1 MFKGSMAMIMAAS
14 VSLFSGASFVGA
26 TSSSVTGDI
35 SVSPSS
41 LSCKQ
46 STDVTV
52 KLTGQA
58 GITQNPADVMLVL
71 DRSGSMGGT
80 PINTLKT
87 AANKFIDIID
97 EGSDGQLDGV
107 IANGSRVGV
116 VSFAD
121 NATANKVLSTNAT
134 DLKNTINSL
143 AAGGLTNHEAAFQTA
158 QSQLSASSPSNKKI
172 MIMFTDGETTAGGSP
187 NDDAANARAAG
198 TEIYSIGLG
207 SVNTSQ
213 LNNWATDPD
222 SGHVFITPNASA
234 LESIFKGIG
243 AAIVTPAATN
253 ISIHEKV
260 NSNFSVSNVS
270 ATKGTSTSTGN
281 EIDWTIPTLGS
292 EDVALTFTITHT
304 GSDDG
309 NFQLNDLITY
319 SDAGGQS
326 VTFPNPVVEVTGCD
340 TTPPVT
346 NSVLSEDDCGQDG
359 WYREDVLLTL
369 NATDDKSGVAKTE
382 YSVTHNGVSDGVWN
396 EYSGPVTYSE
406 EGSYTIKYRSTDNA
420 GNVEAEK
427 SVSFNIDKTKPTLNL
442 TLDKTVLWPPN
453 HKLVPINVTVDAKDP
468 NGSGIKSIQLV
479 SITSNEPDNG
489 LGDGDTESDIQD
501 ATFNTD
507 DRSFS
512 LRAERSGNGTG
523 RVYTITYKVVD
534 EACNETI
541 ATATVTVPHDQ
552 SKK

>member
-1 MFKGSMAMIMAAS
+1 MKKTSKGLRRNMFKGSMAIIMAAS

-58 GITQNPADVMLVL
+58 GITQNPADVMLGL
-71 DRSGSMGGT
+71 DRSGSIGGT

-121 NATANKVLSTNAT
+121 NANNATTNKALSTNAT

-143 AAGGLTNHEAAFQTA
+143 AAGGGTNHEAAFQTA

-172 MIMFTDGETTAGGSP
+172 MIMFTDGETTAGGPP
-187 NDDAANARAAG
+187 NDDAASARAVG

-207 SVNTSQ
+207 SVNTGQ

-234 LESIFKGIG
+234 LENIFKGIG
-243 AAIVTPAATN
+243 AAIVTPAATG
-253 ISIHEKV
+253 ISINEKV

-319 SDAGGQS
+319 SDAEGQN

-369 NATDDKSGVAKTE
+369 NATDDKSGVDKTE

-396 EYSGPVTYSE
+396 EYSGPVTFSE

-442 TLDKTVLWPPN
+442 TLDKTVL
-453 HKLVPINVTVDAKDP
+453 
-468 NGSGIKSIQLV
+468 
-479 SITSNEPDNG
+479 
-489 LGDGDTESDIQD
+489 
-501 ATFNTD
+501 
-507 DRSFS
+507 
-512 LRAERSGNGTG
+512 
-523 RVYTITYKVVD
+523 
-534 EACNETI
+534 
-541 ATATVTVPHDQ
+541 
-552 SKK
+552 

>member
-26 TSSSVTGDI
+26 TTSSVTGDI

-46 STDVTV
+46 STDVNV

-58 GITQNPADVMLVL
+58 GITQNPTDVMLVL

-80 PINTLKT
+80 PIGNLKT

-121 NATANKVLSTNAT
+121 NATTNKVLSTNAT

-143 AAGGLTNHEAAFQTA
+143 AVGGLTNHEAAFQTA
-158 QSQLSASSPSNKKI
+158 QTQLSASSPSNKKI
-172 MIMFTDGETTAGGSP
+172 MIMFTDGLTTVGGSP
-187 NDDAANARAAG
+187 DNDAANARAAG

-207 SVNTSQ
+207 SVNTGQ

-234 LESIFKGIG
+234 LESIFKGVG
-243 AAIVTPAATN
+243 AAIVSPAATG
-253 ISIHEKV
+253 ISINEKV
-260 NSNFSVSNVS
+260 NSNFSVSNVN

-281 EIDWTIPTLGS
+281 EIGWTIPTLSS

-319 SDAGGQS
+319 SDAEGQN
-326 VTFPNPVVEVTGCD
+326 VTFPTPVVKVTGCD

-346 NSVLSEDDCGQDG
+346 NPVLSEDDCGQDG

-396 EYSGPVTYSE
+396 EYSGPVTFSE

-489 LGDGDTESDIQD
+489 LGDGDTENDIQD